1 MSADNEVIIRR
12 KQNGLY
18 IIKHCSA
25 SSLIYALSDLIP
37 TEDELT
43 LNIIADNVD
52 GLDNAIK
59 KAEDWIEEYEEEG
72 GIVEYGYRVIN
83 N

>member
-18 IIKHCSA
+18 EIKHCSA
-25 SSLIYALSDLIP
+25 SSLVHALNDLIP

-43 LNIIADNVD
+43 LNVVANDVD

-59 KAEDWIEEYEEEG
+59 KAEDWIEEYEEKG
-72 GIVEYGYRVIN
+72 GIVEYGYRVIE
-83 N
+83 

>member
-25 SSLIYALSDLIP
+25 SSLVHALNDLTP

-72 GIVEYGYRVIN
+72 GIVEYGYRVAE
-83 N
+83 